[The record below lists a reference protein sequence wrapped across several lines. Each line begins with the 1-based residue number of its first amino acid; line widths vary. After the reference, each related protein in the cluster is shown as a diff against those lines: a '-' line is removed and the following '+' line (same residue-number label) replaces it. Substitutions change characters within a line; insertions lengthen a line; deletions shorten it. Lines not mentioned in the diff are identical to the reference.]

1 LTALSYLSLVGVLL
15 SLVFFALMAIA
26 LGRAITQAQA
36 RLRSIQ
42 YEIERFTSRCEISER
57 ECETVEA
64 ETDSGRLRAEQ
75 AQTESNTMRDRTN
88 NIIVKAQSVYYVFAD
103 RWTVAD
109 EEFIVPVRN
118 TSMHGRALHR
128 QVVQSWIDGRSLVV
142 WAPRAEMALRQIEK
156 RYPVAAG
163 NVIGSPIAS
172 PLRLAPRWAYKDVPN
187 TSKKPEIIF
196 DDDDEDYEE
205 AKK

>member
-1 LTALSYLSLVGVLL
+1 LNALSYLTLVGVLL
-15 SLVFFALMAIA
+15 SLVFFALMAIS

-57 ECETVEA
+57 ECEAVEA
-64 ETDSGRLRAEQ
+64 EADSGRLRAEQ
-75 AQTESNTMRDRTN
+75 AQTESDKMRERTN
-88 NIIVKAQSVYYVFAD
+88 NIITKAQSIYYVFAD

-118 TSMHGRALHR
+118 TAMHGRALHR
-128 QVVQSWIDGRSLVV
+128 HVVQSWIDGRSLVV

-156 RYPVAAG
+156 RYPTAAG

-172 PLRLAPRWAYKDVPN
+172 PLRLAPRWAYKDAPRDG
-187 TSKKPEIIF
+187 KKVEIEF
-196 DDDDEDYEE
+196 NDED
-205 AKK
+205 

>member
-1 LTALSYLSLVGVLL
+1 LNAFAYMTLIGVLL
-15 SLVFFALMAIA
+15 SLVFFALMAIS

-36 RLRSIQ
+36 RLGSIQ
-42 YEIERFTSRCEISER
+42 YEIERFTARCEIFER
-57 ECETVEA
+57 ECEAVEA
-64 ETDSGRLRAEQ
+64 ETDSGKLRVEQ
-75 AQTESNTMRDRTN
+75 AQSESNTMRDRTN
-88 NIIVKAQSVYYVFAD
+88 NIIAKAQSVYYVFAD

-118 TSMHGRALHR
+118 TAMTGRALHK

-172 PLRLAPRWAYKDVPN
+172 PLRLAPRWAYKDAAN
-187 TSKKPEIIF
+187 AAKKAEIEF
-196 DDDDEDYEE
+196 DDDDDE
-205 AKK
+205 